1 MKLIVGLGNPGREY
15 DKTRHNVGFMVV
27 DRLVERHAGGQ
38 PPKAK
43 FKATLQEGRMADQ
56 PCLFMKPT
64 VYMNRSGQS
73 VGECVR
79 YHKVDPAAD
88 VMVVVDDVSLP
99 TGTIRVRS
107 GGGTAGHNG
116 LADIQR
122 ALGTD
127 AYPRVR
133 IGIGASPSFMDQ
145 ADYVLGRFTDF
156 EMASIA
162 PAIDRAADA
171 VETFVSQGIDA
182 AMNQHNTK
190 TPDGDGDSAPPG
202 WITTEN

>member
-27 DRLVERHAGGQ
+27 DRLVERYADKKT
-38 PPKAK
+38 PKSK
-43 FKATLQEGRMADQ
+43 FKAAIHEGRMADQ

-79 YHKVDPAAD
+79 FHKVDPAAD
-88 VMVVVDDVSLP
+88 VMVIVDDVSLP
-99 TGTIRVRS
+99 TGAIRVRS

-122 ALGTD
+122 ALSTD
-127 AYPRVR
+127 TYPRVR

-145 ADYVLGRFTDF
+145 ADYVLGRFTEF
-156 EMASIA
+156 EMALIA
-162 PAIDRAADA
+162 PAIDRAANA
-171 VETFVSQGIDA
+171 VETFVSEGVDA
-182 AMNQHNTK
+182 AMNKHNTK
-190 TPDGDGDSAPPG
+190 APDADGDSAPPG
-202 WITTEN
+202 WLSTEN